1 MNTQPLKDSPTRFEP
16 QSSEA
21 EKAVLGSML
30 ISKEAIPRAM
40 SFLTEESFFDE
51 KNRIIYRNIMQLFE
65 NNSAIDAVSLTNS
78 LKKNKELESVGG
90 AYYICLLYTSP
101 SPRDNTTSRMPSS
114 A

>member
-1 MNTQPLKDSPTRFEP
+1 MDTKSPKDSSTRLEP

-51 KNRIIYRNIMQLFE
+51 K
-65 NNSAIDAVSLTNS
+65 
-78 LKKNKELESVGG
+78 K
-90 AYYICLLYTSP
+90 
-101 SPRDNTTSRMPSS
+101 
-114 A
+114 